1 MNLDPE
7 PLQPGATIGLLGGGQ
22 LAQMLVLAG
31 HAMGFRFMVL
41 EPNPDCPAS
50 LAGAEQ
56 ITASYTD
63 PEALAKLAEAFSR
76 KTLVDSV
83 VYLRLNFSLSPP
95 KGHRKICTGII

>member
-41 EPNPDCPAS
+41 EPNPDCPAA
-50 LAGAEQ
+50 LAGAS
-56 ITASYTD
+56 TAGQ
-63 PEALAKLAEAFSR
+63 
-76 KTLVDSV
+76 SV
-83 VYLRLNFSLSPP
+83 FGTRTINREP
-95 KGHRKICTGII
+95 IA

>member
-41 EPNPDCPAS
+41 EPNPDCPAA

-56 ITASYTD
+56 SLTYV
-63 PEALAKLAEAFSR
+63 LAILKRS
-76 KTLVDSV
+76 
-83 VYLRLNFSLSPP
+83 
-95 KGHRKICTGII
+95 